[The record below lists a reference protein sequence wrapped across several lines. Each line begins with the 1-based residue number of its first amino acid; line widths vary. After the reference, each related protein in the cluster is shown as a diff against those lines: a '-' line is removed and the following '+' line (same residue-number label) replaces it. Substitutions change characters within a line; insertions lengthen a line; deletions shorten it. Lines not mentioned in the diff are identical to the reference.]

1 MDKLKAFPKENQE
14 KKQLEEIAHL
24 YFSTPAPSS
33 VEPREEERSFD
44 SFSSFPR
51 ALFVHCPAGKQGE
64 GMSTWFLFNLAVMLR
79 ILNGPVLLIGSERA
93 YEKRFLFGF
102 RPDRERLRVGDGPR
116 IPAGSFGPMGLCLLE
131 GRVLW
136 RGLRDE
142 GDVYPVDPLT
152 GGQAGFRYILSDEAP
167 SGGVFRSLPS
177 LVLLLVTPNTTTR
190 TLLDSPMGQE
200 DDFYPDHAGIV
211 VAGARSSDEA
221 DALYLYWRDRVK
233 ERCERELA
241 VEDWGRLDWDKSG
254 RAEPPVSDLETSGVG
269 ILEDPVGARA
279 RFFQTA
285 ASLIRKKR
293 SELFHG
299 IS

>member
-1 MDKLKAFPKENQE
+1 MDKLRVFPEKNQE

-24 YFSTPAPSS
+24 YFSAPASPSQTPT
-33 VEPREEERSFD
+33 EPERSFEALPTL
-44 SFSSFPR
+44 PR
-51 ALFVHCPAGKQGE
+51 ALFVHCAAGRPE
-64 GMSTWFLFNLAVMLR
+64 GGVSTWFLFNLAVMLK
-79 ILNGPVLLIGSERA
+79 ILNGPVLLIGSELA
-93 YEKRFLFGF
+93 YGKRFLYGF
-102 RPDRERLRVGDGPR
+102 RPDRERLRVEDGPQT
-116 IPAGSFGPMGLCLLE
+116 PAGSFGPMGLFLLE